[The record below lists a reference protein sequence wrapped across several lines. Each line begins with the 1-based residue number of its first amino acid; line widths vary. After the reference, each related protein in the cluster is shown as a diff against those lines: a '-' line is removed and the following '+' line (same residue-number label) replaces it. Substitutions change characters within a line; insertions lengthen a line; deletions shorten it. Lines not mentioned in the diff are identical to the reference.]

1 MNYIGLEMPCYSCS
15 AEFGILKKEI
25 GCEICGFSFCP
36 RCCKKQE
43 VPSESGESKKV
54 VCNKCYKELTS
65 GEPEP
70 APKSSPPLAHKKR
83 MAALKKQSFSVDS
96 ASHIRLK
103 QQYSNEKDQA
113 LAERLQKLKREGVKA
128 TLPSEGE
135 IEERLAK
142 LKGMDPSRYTAPPIQ
157 VFRPTEKI
165 TSDEQ
170 ASNLIQQIT
179 EEVTLDSRLVKPED
193 EIAARLAKLRDEPP
207 PLKTKE
213 FNIPPNLSSGSSE
226 TKEFS
231 MEDEYSMFQGESKKL
246 SELACKDMKELNT
259 DPEYKSL
266 LSSLQQGKESE
277 GSEEEEADKLV
288 EKLMATQLHDDI
300 EEMDSLNDIDSES
313 NKGSKENAEEEFPWC
328 VICTDDAKIRCF
340 GCDGDLYCMRCFK
353 ECHDSLDIKDHKTCP
368 FLPPKVPVM

>member
-1 MNYIGLEMPCYSCS
+1 MPCYSCS

-25 GCEICGFSFCP
+25 GCEVCGFSFCP
-36 RCCKKQE
+36 RCCKKQQ
-43 VPSESGESKKV
+43 VPSESSESRKL
-54 VCNKCYKELTS
+54 VCNKCFAELTS
-65 GEPEP
+65 GESEP
-70 APKSSPPLAHKKR
+70 TAKSSPPLAHKKR

-103 QQYSNEKDQA
+103 KQYSNEKDQE

-170 ASNLIQQIT
+170 ASNLIKQIT

-207 PLKTKE
+207 PLENEE
-213 FNIPPNLSSGSSE
+213 FNIPSNLTSDSTA
-226 TKEFS
+226 TKELS
-231 MEDEYSMFQGESKKL
+231 MDDEYSMLHGESKKL
-246 SELACKDMKELNT
+246 SELACKDIKELNT
-259 DPEYKSL
+259 DAEYKKL
-266 LSSLQQGKESE
+266 LSSMQQEKEVE
-277 GSEEEEADKLV
+277 GSDEEADKLV
-288 EKLMATQLHDDI
+288 EKLLATQLHDDI

-313 NKGSKENAEEEFPWC
+313 NKGNKENAEEEFPWC

>member
-1 MNYIGLEMPCYSCS
+1 MPCYSCS

-142 LKGMDPSRYTAPPIQ
+142 LKGMDPSKYTAPPIQ

-207 PLKTKE
+207 PLK
-213 FNIPPNLSSGSSE
+213 
-226 TKEFS
+226 
-231 MEDEYSMFQGESKKL
+231 GESKKL

-259 DPEYKSL
+259 DPEYKNL
-266 LSSLQQGKESE
+266 LSSLQQGKEAVPIFSTHK
-277 GSEEEEADKLV
+277 EEK
-288 EKLMATQLHDDI
+288 I
-300 EEMDSLNDIDSES
+300 
-313 NKGSKENAEEEFPWC
+313 NA
-328 VICTDDAKIRCF
+328 K
-340 GCDGDLYCMRCFK
+340 
-353 ECHDSLDIKDHKTCP
+353 
-368 FLPPKVPVM
+368 

>member
-1 MNYIGLEMPCYSCS
+1 MSCYSCS

-25 GCEICGFSFCP
+25 GCEVCGFSFCS
-36 RCCKKQE
+36 RCCKKQQA
-43 VPSESGESKKV
+43 PSENGESRKLV
-54 VCNKCYKELTS
+54 ACNKCFKELTS
-65 GEPEP
+65 GESES
-70 APKSSPPLAHKKR
+70 ASASKKSPPLAHKKR

-103 QQYSNEKDQA
+103 KQYSNEKDQE

-170 ASNLIQQIT
+170 ASNLIKQIT
-179 EEVTLDSRLVKPED
+179 EEVALDSRIVKPED

-207 PLKTKE
+207 PPKTKE
-213 FNIPPNLSSGSSE
+213 FNIPPTFASE
-226 TKEFS
+226 CTDSEELP
-231 MEDEYSMFQGESKKL
+231 MQDEYSMLQGESKKL
-246 SELACKDMKELNT
+246 SELAI
-259 DPEYKSL
+259 
-266 LSSLQQGKESE
+266 E
-277 GSEEEEADKLV
+277 GDDEEEADKLV
-288 EKLMATQLHDDI
+288 EKLLATQLHDDI
-300 EEMDSLNDIDSES
+300 EEMDSLNDIDSEN
-313 NKGSKENAEEEFPWC
+313 NKGNKENAEEEFPWC

-368 FLPPKVPVM
+368 FLPPKVPMM